1 MIRWIITIFFSSIWL
16 LVAVSVS
23 SAQRQTTTSGID
35 SLSTL
40 LETNLPDHQRVTTYL
55 ALADL
60 YLSSQPDLAEF
71 YSRKA
76 QTLSERTH
84 DTRGTVQSY
93 LSLGRLA
100 VRQSDHRTAIHQYRL
115 AEEAAVSLDDH
126 QLLIKA
132 KLGVGKSLFLL
143 SENDSAIG
151 YLQETVDLALSAGD
165 WKVVGL
171 AFNTLG
177 AVSKRTNKYDTAMS
191 YYAEARDAFERIDY
205 WQGVAG
211 IYNNMGDLYAKLQ
224 QPRQA
229 IEQFEQSLD
238 IFRKQDDSNGI
249 GLSLY
254 NIGNRYVDLGGYE
267 QGLSYLREALVIREK
282 TGTEEDKLYCYLTIG
297 YAYGKQG
304 QHAEAIIYLENALSL
319 ATETSRKDLALSGN
333 QCLAEIYDTLKATQK
348 AEEHYQQALTLAEA
362 LDDAQGKMLL
372 LKDMAAFHER
382 IGNHRAALIEF
393 KRYHAIGDSSFTQE
407 KAATLAE
414 LQTKYETSEKERKIS
429 SLQQK
434 ELQHTTQLARNQR
447 DRVVLI
453 AGLLILLVIG
463 VVYFYR
469 YRTKHRANQILG
481 EKNVVIASQNT
492 ELQAGQAQLALSLQ
506 EKELLLKEIHHRVK
520 NNLQVISSL
529 LAVQAQQYDHPGIDE
544 FVTNGRARVQAMAL
558 VHQFLYQGE
567 YARIAYDE
575 YLKRLTSS
583 IIDFHRVDDCI
594 SFRVDAEPIHFD
606 VDTAIPLGLI
616 SNEII
621 TNALKHAFVA
631 GQLGHINVSLH
642 QRQGEV
648 VLAVVDNG
656 RGFSSDDLKR
666 HNSFG
671 MSLVQNLARKI
682 SGKLRIENELGT
694 RVTLTFQ
701 NNLSWSA

>member
-1 MIRWIITIFFSSIWL
+1 MDDQQL
-16 LVAVSVS
+16 LV
-23 SAQRQTTTSGID
+23 D
-35 SLSTL
+35 
-40 LETNLPDHQRVTTYL
+40 
-55 ALADL
+55 
-60 YLSSQPDLAEF
+60 
-71 YSRKA
+71 
-76 QTLSERTH
+76 
-84 DTRGTVQSY
+84 
-93 LSLGRLA
+93 
-100 VRQSDHRTAIHQYRL
+100 
-115 AEEAAVSLDDH
+115 
-126 QLLIKA
+126 A
-132 KLGVGKSLFLL
+132 KLGIGKSLFYL
-143 SENDSAIG
+143 SENDSAIR

-165 WKVVGL
+165 WKGAGL

-177 AVSKRTNKYDTAMS
+177 AVSKRTNEYDKAIH
-191 YYAEARDAFERIDY
+191 YYAKARDVFERIDY

-229 IEQFEQSLD
+229 IGQFEQSLD
-238 IFRKQDDSNGI
+238 IFRKQGDSNGI
-249 GLSLY
+249 GLGLY
-254 NIGNRYVDLGGYE
+254 NIGNRYVDLGEYE

-282 TGTEEDKLYCYLTIG
+282 TGTKEDKLYCYLTIG

-304 QHAEAIIYLENALSL
+304 QHAEAIIYLEDALSL

-362 LDDAQGKMLL
+362 LDDAQGRMQL

-382 IGNHRAALIEF
+382 IGNHRLALIEF
-393 KRYHAIGDSSFTQE
+393 KRYHAIGESSLTQE

-434 ELQHTTQLARNQR
+434 ELQQTTQLARNQR

-481 EKNVVIASQNT
+481 EKNEVIASQNT
-492 ELQAGQAQLALSLQ
+492 ELQARQTQLALSLQ

-529 LAVQAQQYDHPGIDE
+529 LAVQAQQYDHPSIEE

-567 YARIAYDE
+567 YARIAYDD

-583 IIDFHRVDDCI
+583 IIDFHGVDDRI

-642 QRQGEV
+642 QWQGEV

-656 RGFSSDDLKR
+656 RGFSSDDFKKR
-666 HNSFG
+666 NSFG